1 MCIISGK
8 HDMSGDRLHG
18 KQPIIFYS
26 SEMTVA
32 KEILLKKLPND
43 IVEIE
48 GVRFQQRWRKGS
60 SLQE

>member
-1 MCIISGK
+1 
-8 HDMSGDRLHG
+8 MSGDRLHG

-32 KEILLKKLPND
+32 KKILLKKLPND

>member
-26 SEMTVA
+26 SEMSVA
-32 KEILLKKLPND
+32 KKILLEKLPNE
-43 IVEIE
+43 IVEIQ

-60 SLQE
+60 LMEE